1 MIFGL
6 PWVAVVAI
14 VAIVVAVGGGIWSDI
29 RSKELKLEEK
39 DLLALKNL
47 MN

>member
-6 PWVAVVAI
+6 PWFAVVAI
-14 VAIVVAVGGGIWSDI
+14 VSIVVAVGGGIWSDI

-47 MN
+47 KN